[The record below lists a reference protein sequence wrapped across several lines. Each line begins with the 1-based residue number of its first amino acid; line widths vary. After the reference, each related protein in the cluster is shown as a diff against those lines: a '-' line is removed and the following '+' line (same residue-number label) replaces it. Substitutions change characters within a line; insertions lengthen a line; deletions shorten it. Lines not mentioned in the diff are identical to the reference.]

1 MASHKRRQ
9 SIATKSLDH
18 LNVRN
23 KIEWLAALDT
33 AYAPEHNYRR
43 SSIICTIGPKTNS
56 VEAINNVRRLLLS
69 AFDAPLSL
77 TFSIATYCWSQCC
90 PHELFPRLIRYDF
103 LGPVFEQLGEE
114 PSQLMDNANIMTIT
128 EYHQSVIDNARAAEK
143 AQAGRPVAIALDT
156 KGPEI
161 RTGNT
166 KGDEDLP
173 LSAGTI
179 LNITTDDQYATACDT
194 QNMYVDYKNITK
206 VIAPGRI
213 IYVDDGILAFEVVEV
228 VDDKTV
234 KVKALNNGHISSRKG
249 VNLPDTDVDLP
260 ALSEKDKNDL
270 RFGVKNNVDMVFA
283 SFIRR
288 GQDIRDIREVLGEN
302 GKHIQI
308 IAKIENRQGII
319 NFKDILNETDG
330 VMVARG
336 DLGIEIPASEV
347 FAAQKK
353 LIAMCNIAGKPVI
366 CATQMLE
373 SMIKNPR
380 PTRAEVSDVGN
391 AITDGADCVMLSGE
405 TAKGNYPEKAVSEMH
420 EACIKAE
427 NSIPYVSHFE
437 ELCSIVKR
445 PVSVTESVAMA
456 AVRASLDL
464 NAGGIIVLSTSG
476 DSARLLSKYRPVC
489 PIFMITRNP
498 SASRYAH
505 LYRGVYPFLFPEQK
519 PDFNT
524 VNWQEDVDKR
534 ISWGIS
540 NALRLNVLT
549 HGETVVVVQGWRGG
563 MGNTNTIRVVK
574 ADPEHL
580 GIGMLE

>member
-1 MASHKRRQ
+1 MSSLHKRRQ
-9 SIATKSLDH
+9 SIATNALDH
-18 LNVRN
+18 LNHGNN

-33 AYAPEHNYRR
+33 SYAPEHNYRR

-56 VEAINNVRRLLLS
+56 VEAINSLRRSGLNVVRMN
-69 AFDAPLSL
+69 
-77 TFSIATYCWSQCC
+77 FSHGSY
-90 PHELFPRLIRYDF
+90 
-103 LGPVFEQLGEE
+103 
-114 PSQLMDNANIMTIT
+114 
-128 EYHQSVIDNARAAEK
+128 EYHQSVIDNTRAAEK
-143 AQAGRPVAIALDT
+143 AQVGRPVAIALDT

-179 LNITTDDQYATACDT
+179 LNITTNEQYATACDT
-194 QNMYVDYKNITK
+194 ENMYVDYKNITK
-206 VIAPGRI
+206 VITPGKI
-213 IYVDDGILAFEVVEV
+213 IYVDDGILAFEVIEV

-234 KVKALNNGHISSRKG
+234 KVKALNNGFISSRKG
-249 VNLPDTDVDLP
+249 VNLPDTNVDLP

-288 GQDIRDIREVLGEN
+288 GQDIRDIREVLGEE

-319 NFKDILNETDG
+319 NFAEILRQTDG

-336 DLGIEIPASEV
+336 DLGIEIPAAEV

-405 TAKGNYPEKAVSEMH
+405 TAKGSYPDKAVTEMH

-437 ELCSIVKR
+437 ELCSISKR
-445 PVSVTESVAMA
+445 PVSVTESIAMA

-464 NAGGIIVLSTSG
+464 NAGGIIVLSTTG

-489 PIFMITRNP
+489 PIFMITRTA
-498 SASRYAH
+498 SASRYSH
-505 LYRGVYPFLFPEQK
+505 LYRGVYPFLFPEKK
-519 PDFNT
+519 PDFDK

-549 HGETVVVVQGWRGG
+549 LGDPIVVVQGWRGG
-563 MGNTNTIRVVK
+563 MGNTNTIRIVK

-580 GIGMLE
+580 GIGQLE